1 MLNDANSMSF
11 PLQKPPRFRSVLMR
25 NQILFLPNPKALM
38 LWAGTDKLQITMCT
52 TDGRRRC
59 MRIAEWRRTMLMTTT
74 LSCFVVVELCG
85 WGPLHSSPQCRSGD
99 VRWWLRPE
107 RWPCHL
113 HSHPNCAI
121 TSQPL
126 KGEKQGCTASSE
138 PWWSCL
144 PALAEQ
150 SSSSIPNLKE
160 KKGKGFPSGW
170 WRYLYKYPRSQG
182 QSWITCDASNVS
194 SSYGSVDFVFGC
206 PFWHCFMYG
215 PKHPCEAG
223 QVRGEMVHC
232 YETHL
237 GWACQRKKLH
247 QIHTHTKEKA
257 SSNQQTKPIKRKSI
271 VVHRFFKGCFDY
283 LMVCMGCVASLH
295 PHSFQLLPI
304 IINDHSIMFHSKQ
317 W

>member
-1 MLNDANSMSF
+1 MQIAGVFHFRNPQGLGLSKWETRFFSCPTQKLWCREQEQTSCRSPCAE
-11 PLQKPPRFRSVLMR
+11 LQRVS
-25 NQILFLPNPKALM
+25 
-38 LWAGTDKLQITMCT
+38 W
-52 TDGRRRC
+52 DGRRRRWRC

-74 LSCFVVVELCG
+74 LSCFVVVEELCG

-126 KGEKQGCTASSE
+126 KGEKHGCTASTE
-138 PWWSCL
+138 RWWSCL

-160 KKGKGFPSGW
+160 KKGKGFRSGW
-170 WRYLYKYPRSQG
+170 WSYLYKYPWSQG

-215 PKHPCEAG
+215 PRHPCEVG
-223 QVRGEMVHC
+223 QMRGEMVHC

-237 GWACQRKKLH
+237 GWACQPNVRSFIKSTHTRKKLPP
-247 QIHTHTKEKA
+247 INKRNLSRGKVLSYID
-257 SSNQQTKPIKRKSI
+257 SSR
-271 VVHRFFKGCFDY
+271 GCFDY
-283 LMVCMGCVASLH
+283 LMVHELFVWHLYIPTHFSWSL
-295 PHSFQLLPI
+295 L
-304 IINDHSIMFHSKQ
+304 
-317 W
+317 